1 MIEKDPIAEQPATA
15 PAPQRVG
22 GFWFY
27 AEGQRWE
34 WSDEVAALHGYSPG
48 EVEPSIELLLKH
60 KHPEDR
66 DQVSGVLSAVVEAG
80 QPYCSRHRILDTAGE
95 EHHVLVVSD
104 EMRDPSGA
112 PIGTMGFYIDVSDTA
127 ASIRTQVIDETLP
140 EIVEARSVIEQAKGA
155 VMAMYAISAE
165 KAFDV
170 LVWRSQETNTKLRVL
185 AEKLVGGLMEFGG
198 VAVQTRTRFDHLL
211 LTAHELP
218 DHIADGYSGRA

>member
-1 MIEKDPIAEQPATA
+1 MTDQPNPG

-22 GFWFY
+22 GFRFY
-27 AEGQRWE
+27 ADGQRWE
-34 WSDEVAALHGYSPG
+34 WSDEVAALHGYRPG
-48 EVEPSIELLLKH
+48 EVELTVELLLKH
-60 KHPEDR
+60 KHPDDR
-66 DQVSGVLSAVVEAG
+66 EQVADLLSAVVEAG
-80 QPYCSRHRILDTAGE
+80 RPYCSRHRILDTDGA

-104 EMRDPSGA
+104 QMRDGSGA
-112 PIGTMGFYIDVSDTA
+112 SIGTMGFYIDVSDTA
-127 ASIRTQVIDETLP
+127 ASIRTQVIDEAMP

-155 VMAMYAISAE
+155 VMAMYAIPAE

-185 AEKLVGGLMEFGG
+185 AEKLVDGLIEFGG

-218 DHIADGYSGRA
+218 DRMTG

>member
-1 MIEKDPIAEQPATA
+1 MTVQVNPGP
-15 PAPQRVG
+15 PLQRVG

-34 WSDEVAALHGYSPG
+34 WSDEVAALHGYGPG
-48 EVEPSIELLLKH
+48 EVELSVELLLKH
-60 KHPEDR
+60 KHPDDR
-66 DQVSGVLSAVVEAG
+66 DHVAEVLSGVVEAG
-80 QPYCSRHRILDTAGE
+80 RPYCSRHRILDAGGA
-95 EHHVLVVSD
+95 EHDVLVVSD
-104 EMRDPSGA
+104 QMRDGSGVSV
-112 PIGTMGFYIDVSDTA
+112 GTMGFYIDVSETA
-127 ASIRTQVIDETLP
+127 ASIRAQVIEEAMP

-185 AEKLVGGLMEFGG
+185 AGNLVAGLIEFGG

-218 DHIADGYSGRA
+218 DHTADK